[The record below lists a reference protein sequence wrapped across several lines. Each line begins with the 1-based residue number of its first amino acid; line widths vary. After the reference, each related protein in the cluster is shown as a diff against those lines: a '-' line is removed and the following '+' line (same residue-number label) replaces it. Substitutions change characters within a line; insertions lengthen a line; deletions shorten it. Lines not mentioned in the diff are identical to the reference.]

1 MDIQKVIDNAKI
13 VFSIMQ
19 ISAKTSIPYQKL
31 DKNLKGIS
39 NTLTESEIL
48 KIGEVIDQNK
58 CDLLTSL
65 QSKRLNKSTN

>member
-19 ISAKTSIPYQKL
+19 ISAKTGIPYQKL

-39 NTLTESEIL
+39 NTLTEAEIL